1 MAEGWGSLGTSGPSW
16 PHLMQAAGE
25 LTLAGPQWDGALC
38 LSLIPSVGVP
48 LASGQPLILELRV
61 WPCVVAE
68 AAGKTQA
75 PPLRH

>member
-1 MAEGWGSLGTSGPSW
+1 MGQPGDQWAFLATFDAGR
-16 PHLMQAAGE
+16 AAGE

>member
-1 MAEGWGSLGTSGPSW
+1 
-16 PHLMQAAGE
+16 MQAPGE

-48 LASGQPLILELRV
+48 LASEQPLILELRV
-61 WPCVVAE
+61 WPCVAE
-68 AAGKTQA
+68 AAGRTQA